1 MFQPNEYVV
10 YGRTGVCLVE
20 GIERFDGRDYYT
32 LHSLYQKCRIQTP
45 VNGKIPMRRLI
56 TKDQADALI
65 DSIPSMHVK
74 PVNSRTQQEL
84 NEEYRKYLLSQDCRD
99 LILLTMSIYA
109 KKMELQKAKKKLA
122 GADDAYF
129 KEGESLLFGELS
141 IVLGIPIT
149 EVQNYIK
156 ARINTNKS

>member
-10 YGRTGVCLVE
+10 YGRSGVCLVE
-20 GIERFDGRDYYT
+20 GVESFGGQDYYT
-32 LHSLYQKCRIQTP
+32 LHSLYPKCRIQTP

-65 DSIPSMHVK
+65 DSIPSMHAA
-74 PVNSRTQQEL
+74 PVNYRTQQEL
-84 NEEYRKYLLSQDCRD
+84 NAAYKKFVQSQDCRN

-109 KKMELQKAKKKLA
+109 KKMELQKTKKKLA

-129 KEGESLLFGELS
+129 KEGERLLFGELS
-141 IVLGIPIT
+141 IVLGIPVN
-149 EVQNYIK
+149 EVQEYIQN
-156 ARINTNKS
+156 RIGENKS